1 MAGAFSA
8 LTGTSVWLMVAT
20 FFNLPVSGTHSIVG
34 ATIGYALVAFK
45 GPKGVSWATFG
56 KIGELNEY
64 LPRARCAVIFLPKY
78 PMQLMPKT

>member
-1 MAGAFSA
+1 MRKGIIDINAFNGSEKMAMAGAFSA

-56 KIGELNEY
+56 KIGE
-64 LPRARCAVIFLPKY
+64 
-78 PMQLMPKT
+78 